1 MTPDME
7 LQRAVKLALVAT
19 PAIAEHITPER
30 IRAGIARP
38 EDAPVIIMAPAQVD
52 ILGRASGGQVV
63 AEVSMKLHVW
73 TEAGQADTAQQ
84 ITSAAM
90 LALMDAPRVDGAQVD
105 EWERPAMAW
114 VPDPDPAMSFAHAVI
129 ALRCIL
135 RWRAG

>member
-19 PAIAEHITPER
+19 PAIAEHITPKR

-73 TEAGQADTAQQ
+73 TDAGQSDIAHQ

-90 LALMDAPRVDGAQVD
+90 LALMDKPRAEGCTIEQ
-105 EWERPAMAW
+105 WERPAMAW
-114 VPDPDPAMSFAHAVI
+114 VPDPDPAYSFAHAVI
-129 ALRCIL
+129 GLRAVL
-135 RWRAG
+135 YWRAG